1 MSQGY
6 CRVVGFCVALVVAVA
21 SAHAAEPLPR
31 SHDPRVKIELVA
43 ENPQLNTPTGVDVD
57 SQGRVWVVESNTHF
71 PPEGYKGHPT
81 DRILVMSD
89 SDGNGSLDKS
99 IMYADGL
106 TFTMSIAV
114 KPAWLDGPTFTKP
127 AEPVKAAPTT
137 VYLAT
142 RKEILVSHDTNGD
155 FVEDDRQRL
164 VLLDTEGNYP
174 HDGLAGFAFDALG
187 WMYFGCGEN
196 LGADYKVI
204 GSDGTTLSGGGE
216 GGNVYRCRPDGTQ
229 LTHWATGFWNPH
241 ASCFDAFGNMFTV
254 DNDADSRPPC
264 RLLHII
270 QGGDYGFRYRTGRK
284 GLHPFTAWN
293 GEIPGTLPMV
303 AGTGEAPSGILAYES
318 DGPAALPA
326 EYQGQLF
333 AGSWGDHRIDRFKL
347 KPKGA
352 SFESIAEPLITGGEN
367 FRPVGLATA
376 PDGSIYF
383 SDWVLRDYK
392 LHGRGRV
399 WRLSGVKP
407 EAVSK
412 SSDPAAPELERLHSP
427 TLNTRRLAAQ
437 SMAATSEGRKALL
450 AVFSDVKDTA
460 RARVEA
466 LWALAQTPVD
476 VEQVEWPVALIPKDP
491 KTCDEPVVAS
501 AGLVETSQFLKHP
514 YAEKFHAYTDGLFT
528 LSSPAAVNWLLVAKN
543 NWQREGVKGPALDD
557 PVEWD
562 PFMNS
567 AAVQYAIRNNMLGA
581 PLRWVNAV
589 GFSRTVDH
597 LNLIQALVIRRT
609 APKSEAIP
617 RQLLKVHSE
626 ALRRIAVQWVAEER
640 LTALRPDVD
649 ALLNDPRMSSEL
661 FLATLAAVQMLD
673 GVSPVDF
680 DKTPPG
686 RYVLPIVKDE
696 ARTPAIRALALR
708 LVSPQDPALD
718 ARLMAGLL
726 QSKEPALRLEAV
738 RTLQTSPLPEAPGL
752 LLAVAKDNQAAITLR
767 AEAIVGLAPAAQ
779 KKEGADEVIAA
790 LRELT
795 GARDIELQREAL
807 RSLRGS
813 WPTDTSK
820 KLSTLIPGDAATS
833 HELIDQWAFSILNST
848 ERAASV
854 ADRQTARP
862 ATMEAWRTL
871 LMEAN
876 SERDPGAGRRLFYH
890 PNGPGCAKCHT
901 VHGRGGK
908 VGPDLSTI
916 GGALS
921 RERLIMAILEPSAE
935 VAPQFVTWVMETHA
949 GVSLSGLI
957 VTENEGNLVLG
968 TSEGKSIDLKTIDI
982 AVRVPQKT
990 SVMPDK
996 LVDRLTVQEF
1006 RDLLAYLQSLR

>member
-1 MSQGY
+1 MSQGH

-21 SAHAAEPLPR
+21 TAHAAEPLPR

-106 TFTMSIAV
+106 TFTMSVAV
-114 KPAWLDGPTFTKP
+114 KPAWLDGPAFIKP
-127 AEPVKAAPTT
+127 EEPAKPAPTT

-155 FVEDDRQRL
+155 FVEDDRKRL
-164 VLLDTEGNYP
+164 VLLDTVGNYP
-174 HDGLAGFAFDALG
+174 HDGLAGFAFDAMG

-196 LGADYKVI
+196 LGADYKVV

-352 SFESIAEPLITGGEN
+352 SFESIAEPLITGGEE

-407 EAVSK
+407 DAISK
-412 SSDPAAPELERLHSP
+412 SSDPAATDLERLHSP
-427 TLNTRRLAAQ
+427 TLTTRRLAAQ
-437 SMAATSEGRKALL
+437 SLAATSEGRKKLLALL
-450 AVFSDVKDTA
+450 SHVTELP

-466 LWALAQTPVD
+466 LWALAWTPVE
-476 VEQVEWPVALIPKDP
+476 VEQIAWPVPTILEDANILNNPLVAGADLLALPQFRRSRFAERRSQILELRARQIPMGLYQSDPFLIGMSIFEMSRDAKQFEANWPRYLVLMQSSGPRARDLQQTDQHVTLALAARRVKPKDESIPKM
-491 KTCDEPVVAS
+491 
-501 AGLVETSQFLKHP
+501 LLKHP
-514 YAEKFHAYTDGLFT
+514 AE
-528 LSSPAAVNWLLVAKN
+528 P
-543 NWQREGVKGPALDD
+543 
-557 PVEWD
+557 
-562 PFMNS
+562 
-567 AAVQYAIRNNMLGA
+567 
-581 PLRWVNAV
+581 
-589 GFSRTVDH
+589 
-597 LNLIQALVIRRT
+597 
-609 APKSEAIP
+609 
-617 RQLLKVHSE
+617 
-626 ALRRIAVQWVAEER
+626 LRRIAVQWIAEER
-640 LTALRPDVD
+640 MRSLGTQVADLAD
-649 ALLNDPRMSSEL
+649 DPKISADL
-661 FLATLAAVQMLD
+661 FLASLAAVQMLN
-673 GVSPVDF
+673 GVNPADF

-686 RYVLPIVKDE
+686 KYVLPIVEDVKY
-696 ARTPAIRALALR
+696 PAALR
-708 LVSPQDPALD
+708 TLSLRMVSPQDPALD
-718 ARLMAGLL
+718 AQLMTQLVA
-726 QSKEPALRLEAV
+726 SPDYNLRLEAV
-738 RTLQTSPLPEAPGL
+738 RTLQSSPLPEAPGM
-752 LLAVAKDNQAAITLR
+752 LLALATDTKAPVAMRL
-767 AEAIVGLAPAAQ
+767 EAVLGLAPAAQ
-779 KKEGADEVIAA
+779 QKEGAEPVVAA

-795 GARDIELQREAL
+795 KVPEVELRREAL
-807 RSLRGS
+807 RSLRGT
-813 WPTDTSK
+813 WPA
-820 KLSTLIPGDAATS
+820 DAAAKIAELVPNDQTTS
-833 HELIDQWAFSILNST
+833 QELVDQWAFSVLNAT
-848 ERAASV
+848 GPAVAPVAS
-854 ADRQTARP
+854 RQTVRP
-862 ATMEAWRTL
+862 TTTEGWQTL
-871 LMEAN
+871 LAQEALAG
-876 SERDPGAGRRLFYH
+876 DPASGRRVFYH
-890 PNGPGCAKCHT
+890 ANAAGCAKCHT
-901 VHGRGGK
+901 VNGRGGK

-921 RERLIMAILEPSAE
+921 RERLITSILEPSAE
-935 VAPQFVTWVMETHA
+935 VAPQFVTWAMETHA
-949 GVSLSGLI
+949 GLSLSGLI